1 MNLMQLDNFD
11 LVASLQAL
19 PETNPIEID
28 GIQLGGR
35 TCVAACVGVLTVN
48 VPTVCVGITCQ

>member
-1 MNLMQLDNFD
+1 MQLDNFD

-28 GIQLGGR
+28 GIQFGGDTCQSKCQQNTIVVQTVCAVIA
-35 TCVAACVGVLTVN
+35 TCV
-48 VPTVCVGITCQ
+48 

>member
-1 MNLMQLDNFD
+1 MQLDNFD